1 MDHVLLVRYGEIHL
15 KGLNRPHFESLLK
28 KAMSRALKE
37 FEGVQVSKGE
47 GRYYVTGFAQKDMSA
62 VIEKLTRVF
71 GIHSISPAVVCEK
84 DLETIYQVS
93 CQLSQEYLD
102 IHNLKSATFK
112 VAARRSDKRF
122 AMKSMEL
129 AREAGARIL
138 DHVSGLTVDVHHPDF
153 MVNIEVREQ
162 VYLYVDSIPGQ
173 GGMPLGSSSKAM
185 VLLSGGIDSPVSA
198 FMIARRGVILEAIHF
213 HSFPYTSEKAKQK
226 VIDLAGILSEYC
238 GPIKLH
244 VVNFT
249 EIQMEIHEKC
259 PPEELVIIMRR
270 IMMRIAQRV
279 AEREGARALVTGESI
294 GQVASQTMD
303 SLYVTNSVVQIP
315 VFRPLIGMDKQ
326 EIMEKAMKIGTYE
339 TSILPYEDCCTVF
352 VPKHPVTRPKLEKI
366 EASEMNLDIDDL
378 VEKGLEGI
386 EVIWVSGKQAG
397 IE

>member
-1 MDHVLLVRYGEIHL
+1 M
-15 KGLNRPHFESLLK
+15 
-28 KAMSRALKE
+28 
-37 FEGVQVSKGE
+37 
-47 GRYYVTGFAQKDMSA
+47 
-62 VIEKLTRVF
+62 
-71 GIHSISPAVVCEK
+71 
-84 DLETIYQVS
+84 
-93 CQLSQEYLD
+93 
-102 IHNLKSATFK
+102 
-112 VAARRSDKRF
+112 
-122 AMKSMEL
+122 
-129 AREAGARIL
+129 
-138 DHVSGLTVDVHHPDF
+138 
-153 MVNIEVREQ
+153 REQ

-198 FMIARRGVILEAIHF
+198 FMIARRGVVLEAIHF

-270 IMMRIAQRV
+270 IMMRIAQRI
-279 AEREGARALVTGESI
+279 AQREGAKALVTGESI

-352 VPKHPVTRPKLEKI
+352 VPKHPVTRPKLERI
-366 EASEMNLDIDDL
+366 EASEMNLDIDAL
-378 VEKGLEGI
+378 VEKALEDI
-386 EVIWVSGKQAG
+386 EVIWASGKQ
-397 IE
+397 IP

>member
-1 MDHVLLVRYGEIHL
+1 MNHVLLVRYGEIHL

-28 KAMSRALKE
+28 KAMERALKGL
-37 FEGVQVSKGE
+37 EGVKVTKGE
-47 GRYYVTGFAQKDMSA
+47 GRYYVTGFAEKDMPQ
-62 VIEKLTRVF
+62 VTDKLTRVF
-71 GIHSISPAVVCEK
+71 GIHSISPAIVCEK
-84 DLETIYQVS
+84 DLSTIYQLS
-93 CQLSQEYLD
+93 CQLCQEYLNAHS
-102 IHNLKSATFK
+102 IKNATFK

-129 AREAGARIL
+129 AREAGAQIL
-138 DHVSGLTVDVHHPDF
+138 DNVPGLLVDVHHPDF

-198 FMIARRGVILEAIHF
+198 FMIARRGVVLEAIHF

-270 IMMRIAQRV
+270 IMMRIAQRI
-279 AEREGARALVTGESI
+279 AQREGAKALVTGESI

-352 VPKHPVTRPKLEKI
+352 VPKHPVTRPKLERI
-366 EASEMNLDIDDL
+366 EASEMNLDIDAL
-378 VEKGLEGI
+378 VEKALEDI
-386 EVIWVSGKQAG
+386 EVIWASGKQ
-397 IE
+397 IP

>member
-1 MDHVLLVRYGEIHL
+1 M
-15 KGLNRPHFESLLK
+15 
-28 KAMSRALKE
+28 
-37 FEGVQVSKGE
+37 
-47 GRYYVTGFAQKDMSA
+47 
-62 VIEKLTRVF
+62 
-71 GIHSISPAVVCEK
+71 
-84 DLETIYQVS
+84 
-93 CQLSQEYLD
+93 
-102 IHNLKSATFK
+102 
-112 VAARRSDKRF
+112 
-122 AMKSMEL
+122 
-129 AREAGARIL
+129 
-138 DHVSGLTVDVHHPDF
+138 
-153 MVNIEVREQ
+153 
-162 VYLYVDSIPGQ
+162 
-173 GGMPLGSSSKAM
+173 
-185 VLLSGGIDSPVSA
+185 
-198 FMIARRGVILEAIHF
+198 EAIHF

-352 VPKHPVTRPKLEKI
+352 VPKHPVTRPKLE
-366 EASEMNLDIDDL
+366 ENRSLGDE
-378 VEKGLEGI
+378 
-386 EVIWVSGKQAG
+386 SRYR
-397 IE
+397 